1 MVWQRLNYVPSL
13 LESECGHPHYMF
25 NRYQTG
31 SVTTTEAKLCLVTI
45 GYQWFDFPRFMDKA
59 PKVIN
64 SEISNNK
71 LMFKLQTYGITPII

>member
-1 MVWQRLNYVPSL
+1 
-13 LESECGHPHYMF
+13 MF